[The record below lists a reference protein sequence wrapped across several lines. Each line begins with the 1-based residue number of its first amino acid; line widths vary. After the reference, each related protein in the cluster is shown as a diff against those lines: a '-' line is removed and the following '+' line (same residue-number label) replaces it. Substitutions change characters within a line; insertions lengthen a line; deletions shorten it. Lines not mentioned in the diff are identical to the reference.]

1 MNTWFLIYC
10 KPKQENRAEENL
22 KRQGFDVFN
31 PSIKV
36 VKNTIGLKSVVK
48 SEPLFPRYL
57 FIKTDPNIKSVAP
70 ISSTFGVANFV
81 KFGDRHA
88 TAPDSLISEIK
99 FNLEKQIAFIGSRE
113 AIQKGDEIYV
123 SGHGFDQM
131 KAIYCNPCGNMRA
144 IILMNI
150 LGKETKLLVP
160 LESLAKTPC

>member
-36 VKNTIGLKSVVK
+36 IKNKIGCKKIVT

-57 FIKTDPNIKSVAP
+57 FIKTDPNIKAIAP

-88 TAPDSLISEIK
+88 TASDNLIAEIK
-99 FNLEKQIAFIGSRE
+99 CNLEKQLALVGSLE
-113 AIQKGDEIYV
+113 TIQKGDEIYIN
-123 SGHGFDQM
+123 GHGFDNM

-160 LESLAKTPC
+160 AESLARAH